1 MRGFFIY
8 LCLMAGWKFY
18 LNNIEVAEP
27 IGWDAIE
34 FTAKR
39 LENHGIDQP
48 FTTEI
53 AFIGKAANILKG
65 FFDSGFINDDIPFR
79 ITSDTLIQG
88 QNYEFNGFV
97 NMAVYSEKNTC
108 DTNGYEITVG
118 IVEDPFRENFLTRQ
132 DVEIDLL
139 TLKNL
144 DEVAIDPIDFDNVR
158 LHTQELY
165 LAANG
170 SNYSEQLSTIF
181 YGSGIGWRIED
192 FATILPIYWRNSDFK
207 GTFGDTKDPTGSAY
221 TLTNVCFVN
230 NSEFERTFNFNIKA
244 NGGFGWVLGIS
255 GSSTANIVF
264 SVQVLNE
271 SGTETQR
278 YYPYATTASL
288 CTTPRVSQ
296 DWNFDIPIQLILQ
309 PGDKVLMFMQWGDA
323 GNVDVGVPP
332 IPESTY
338 SIRVLVD
345 TLEVTLNE
353 LNDSAFASTCSG
365 LYIFKALERTLQII
379 TGNDTP
385 LISDYFALNTGLMW
399 NNLITT
405 GLYIRNGQL
414 IDQAN
419 PQISLTFK
427 KFFENLSRIFNLGWG
442 FEYNTT
448 LNQWQIR
455 IEPVEFFYKSDIK
468 IGEFNKASNITQYA
482 LSDKLVNSFQLG
494 FTDIWKNI
502 AVSGIFEPHTYRSYF
517 TPNKSRSGEKKVEDL
532 RSEIICA
539 GYAIEFSRRLQYLR
553 EDSGSSDRPND
564 YSIFLIWLNLDT
576 VIFEEIEGTG
586 YEFPE
591 ETGSVTFAPGTVSVG
606 SNLVGTTESPI
617 NSIYNILHTP
627 ARIAARFWKLLG
639 MHTYGLETAK
649 AALFFQSGEYYTDLV
664 SEVDDAFF
672 PVEYQEI
679 SGEVSEKTNISEAI
693 LEEGLNE
700 YLFKPIGFDF
710 EFPQSLCSFIDM
722 ANIAYGLIKVTSGG
736 KSFYGYL
743 IDGINKPVDP
753 SSGTTTFKLTLAKK
767 INLPG
772 DYFLG
777 DYNSN
782 DYFTGD

>member
-1 MRGFFIY
+1 
-8 LCLMAGWKFY
+8 MAGWKFY

-27 IGWDAIE
+27 IGFDAIE

-79 ITSDTLIQG
+79 MTSDTLIQG

-144 DEVAIDPIDFDNVR
+144 DEVAIDPLVFDSVR
-158 LHTQELY
+158 LHSQQLY
-165 LAANG
+165 LQANAKQYDAR
-170 SNYSEQLSTIF
+170 SLSFGTPF
-181 YGSGIGWRIED
+181 EPVFPVFWQN
-192 FATILPIYWRNSDFK
+192 TDFK
-207 GTFGDTKDPTGSAY
+207 NQFGNTFDPKATYVSN
-221 TLTNVCFVN
+221 TNVIFVN
-230 NSEFERTFNFNIKA
+230 NGLGTRNLLFSGRAVASIKNKHPSNA
-244 NGGFGWVLGIS
+244 YKAYVTLLQYDAAGAV
-255 GSSTANIVF
+255 TAIF
-264 SVQVLNE
+264 
-271 SGTETQR
+271 
-278 YYPYATTASL
+278 TTIF
-288 CTTPRVSQ
+288 TTPFINPGATYNLDYTFTQVPISIQEEYRLVYYINLDFNPVGGWDITFPNTNTLRLEEFSQ
-296 DWNFDIPIQLILQ
+296 VN
-309 PGDKVLMFMQWGDA
+309 
-323 GNVDVGVPP
+323 
-332 IPESTY
+332 
-338 SIRVLVD
+338 
-345 TLEVTLNE
+345 
-353 LNDSAFASTCSG
+353 ASNCNG
-365 LYIFKALERTLQII
+365 LYVFNALKRTLQII
-379 TGNDTP
+379 TGDDTP
-385 LISDYFALNTGLMW
+385 LISDYFALNTGVMW

-414 IDQAN
+414 IDEAN
-419 PQISLTFK
+419 PQITVTFK
-427 KFFENLSRIFNLGWG
+427 KFFEDLSRIFNLGWG

-455 IEPVEFFYKSDIK
+455 IEPVEFFYKSDVK

-494 FTDIWKNI
+494 FTDLWKNI

-517 TPNKSRSGEKKVEDL
+517 TPNKSRSSEKKVEDL
-532 RSEIICA
+532 RSNIICA

-553 EDSGSSDRPND
+553 DDSGSSDRPND
-564 YSIFLIWLNLDT
+564 YGIFLIWLNLDT
-576 VIFEEIEGTG
+576 LIFESIEETG
-586 YEFPE
+586 YQFPE
-591 ETGSVTFAPGTVSVG
+591 ETGSVTFDPGTVSVG
-606 SNLVGTTESPI
+606 SNLVGTSESPI
-617 NSIYNILHTP
+617 TSIYNILHTP

-639 MHTYGLETAK
+639 MHTYGLATAK

-753 SSGTTTFKLTLAKK
+753 SSGTTTFKLTLANK

>member
-1 MRGFFIY
+1 
-8 LCLMAGWKFY
+8 MAGWKFY

-27 IGWDAIE
+27 IGFDAIE

-139 TLKNL
+139 TIKNL

-170 SNYSEQLSTIF
+170 SNYSEQISTIF

-192 FATILPIYWRNSDFK
+192 FATILPIYWRNSDFR
-207 GTFGDTKDPTGSAY
+207 GAFGDTKDPTGSAY

-230 NSEFERTFNFNIKA
+230 NSEFERTLNFNIKA
-244 NGGFGWVLGIS
+244 SGGFGWVLGIS

-442 FEYNTT
+442 FEYNTN

-455 IEPVEFFYKSDIK
+455 IEPVEFFYKNDIK
-468 IGEFNKASNITQYA
+468 IGEFNKASDITQYA

-553 EDSGSSDRPND
+553 DDSGSSDRPND

-576 VIFEEIEGTG
+576 ITINPIEGTG

-606 SNLVGTTESPI
+606 SNLAGTTESPI